1 MTEPS
6 QPPEI
11 LVHEI
16 EELDLRTVFPR
27 EDQAF
32 TPWLSQPENLARLAR
47 TLGLDIEI
55 KGTEVGTGIFRTDIL
70 GTNLADDS
78 TIVIENQFGRSDHD
92 HFGKALTYLA
102 AHEAKIVIWLAEDFA
117 DEHRAAL
124 NWLNDNT
131 LEDIAFYGIAPKL
144 MRIAGSPP
152 GLRFDVIVAP
162 NSFVK
167 SKKREERKID
177 EAVGKVREAFWS
189 AFDEAV
195 AGEQS
200 LADCRHRYGG
210 RLGFKW
216 LLPPVSSEWQAE
228 DEPFCWLGISNAS
241 SKDRQGVGIKLFCRD
256 AARPEARERLRLAID
271 RLQAEGIALG
281 VAPADLST
289 TISMQAAVT
298 ELLKKAKAACNELRR
313 AFSEDTRRAIGS
325 PGVVA
330 GGVAP
335 GSLGPASGP
344 SRVTS
349 GGDQG
354 PRPEGAL

>member
-6 QPPEI
+6 LLPEI

-27 EDQAF
+27 EDHAF

-47 TLGLDIEI
+47 TLGLDIEL
-55 KGTEVGTGIFRTDIL
+55 KATEVGTGIFRTDIL
-70 GTNLADDS
+70 GTNLADGA

-92 HFGKALTYLA
+92 HLGKALTYLA
-102 AHEAKIVIWLAEDFA
+102 VHEAKIVIWLAEAFA

-124 NWLNDNT
+124 TWLNDNT

-152 GLRFDVIVAP
+152 GLRFDVIIAP

-167 SKKREERKID
+167 SKKQEARKID
-177 EAVGKVREAFWS
+177 EAVGGVREAFWS
-189 AFDEAV
+189 AFDEALT
-195 AGEQS
+195 GERS
-200 LADCRHRYGG
+200 LADCRQRYGG

-216 LLPPVSSEWQAE
+216 ILPPVSSEWPPE

-241 SKDRQGVGIKLFCRD
+241 SRDRQGVGINLFCRD

-289 TISMQAAVT
+289 TISTQAAVT
-298 ELLKKAKAACNELRR
+298 ELLKKAKAACHELRR
-313 AFSEDTRRAIGS
+313 AFNEDTRPAIGS

-330 GGVAP
+330 GEVAP

-354 PRPEGAL
+354 PRPEGAP